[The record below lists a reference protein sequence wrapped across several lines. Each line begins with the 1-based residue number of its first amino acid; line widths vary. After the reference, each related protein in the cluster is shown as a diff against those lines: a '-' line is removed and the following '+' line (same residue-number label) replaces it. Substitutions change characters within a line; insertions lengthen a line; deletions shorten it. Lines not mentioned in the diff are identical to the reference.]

1 MVVAMVVAAI
11 VVVAIVVVVV
21 AIALVGIATVAFGN
35 AAVAALGKL
44 ATVPSVVVRGRSGS
58 MQR

>member
-1 MVVAMVVAAI
+1 MVEWLVVVAMVVAAI
-11 VVVAIVVVVV
+11 AVVVV
-21 AIALVGIATVAFGN
+21 AIALIGIAAVAFGN